1 MEDDFLV
8 LNIREYIKM
17 GKAGEDMLRQ
27 VFSSFKCEKNLDVES
42 FLTEQS
48 IDFTKKNQ
56 SVTYIVISPDNLL
69 SIALGTIMPIKI
81 QSDLPAKAEL
91 EEENIFVMD
100 ENRAIS
106 QNIRPLEIIVL
117 NLMPIKQDTELQLL
131 RGLSNTPLQIDVTFL
146 QMSSHVSKNTSASH
160 IKKFY
165 QTFEEIKNNNYDG
178 MIITGAPVEKLEFE
192 EVNYWDELITVMEWS
207 KKHVTS
213 TIHICWGA
221 QAGLYYHYGI
231 KKELLP
237 KKLSGVYKHRV
248 MNRKEPLVRGFD
260 DVFMAPHSRYTQA
273 SRQQILDNPRLK
285 VLADS
290 DEAGIYIVLG
300 DGGKEIFVMG
310 HPEYDRLT
318 LDQEYKR
325 DIDKGIEPD
334 LPVNYYPDDDCNR
347 KPLLSWRSHANNLYT
362 NWLNYYVYQVTPY
375 NLDGTPF

>member
-1 MEDDFLV
+1 
-8 LNIREYIKM
+8 
-17 GKAGEDMLRQ
+17 
-27 VFSSFKCEKNLDVES
+27 
-42 FLTEQS
+42 
-48 IDFTKKNQ
+48 
-56 SVTYIVISPDNLL
+56 
-69 SIALGTIMPIKI
+69 MPIKI

-178 MIITGAPVEKLEFE
+178 MIITGAPVEKFEFE

-362 NWLNYYVYQVTPY
+362 NWLNYYVYQITPY
-375 NLDGTPF
+375 DLNESYDNYCI

>member
-1 MEDDFLV
+1 
-8 LNIREYIKM
+8 
-17 GKAGEDMLRQ
+17 
-27 VFSSFKCEKNLDVES
+27 
-42 FLTEQS
+42 
-48 IDFTKKNQ
+48 
-56 SVTYIVISPDNLL
+56 
-69 SIALGTIMPIKI
+69 MPIKI

-106 QNIRPLEIIVL
+106 QNIRPLEIVIL

-178 MIITGAPVEKLEFE
+178 MIITGAPVEKLDFE
-192 EVNYWDELITVMEWS
+192 EVNYWDELTTVMEWS
-207 KKHVTS
+207 KRHVTS

-221 QAGLYYHYGI
+221 QAGLYYHYGV
-231 KKELLP
+231 KKDLLK
-237 KKLSGVYKHRV
+237 KKLSGVYSHRV

-260 DVFMAPHSRYTQA
+260 DTFMAPHSRYTEA
-273 SRQQILDNPRLK
+273 NRQQILDNPRLK

-310 HPEYDRLT
+310 HPEYDRFT

-325 DIDKGIEPD
+325 DYDKGIEPE
-334 LPVNYYPDDDCNR
+334 LPVNYYPEDDCNR

-362 NWLNYYVYQVTPY
+362 NWLNYYVYQITPY
-375 NLDGTPF
+375 DLNESYDNYCI

>member
-1 MEDDFLV
+1 
-8 LNIREYIKM
+8 
-17 GKAGEDMLRQ
+17 
-27 VFSSFKCEKNLDVES
+27 
-42 FLTEQS
+42 
-48 IDFTKKNQ
+48 
-56 SVTYIVISPDNLL
+56 
-69 SIALGTIMPIKI
+69 MPIKI

-362 NWLNYYVYQVTPY
+362 NWLNYYVYQITPY
-375 NLDGTPF
+375 DLNQSYDNYCI

>member
-1 MEDDFLV
+1 
-8 LNIREYIKM
+8 
-17 GKAGEDMLRQ
+17 
-27 VFSSFKCEKNLDVES
+27 
-42 FLTEQS
+42 
-48 IDFTKKNQ
+48 
-56 SVTYIVISPDNLL
+56 
-69 SIALGTIMPIKI
+69 MPIKI

-106 QNIRPLEIIVL
+106 QNTRPLEIIVL

-165 QTFEEIKNNNYDG
+165 QTFEEIKNNNYAG

-362 NWLNYYVYQVTPY
+362 NWLNYYVYQITPY
-375 NLDGTPF
+375 DLNESYDNYCI

>member
-1 MEDDFLV
+1 
-8 LNIREYIKM
+8 
-17 GKAGEDMLRQ
+17 
-27 VFSSFKCEKNLDVES
+27 
-42 FLTEQS
+42 
-48 IDFTKKNQ
+48 
-56 SVTYIVISPDNLL
+56 
-69 SIALGTIMPIKI
+69 MPIKI

-221 QAGLYYHYGI
+221 QAGLYYHYGVR
-231 KKELLP
+231 KELLS
-237 KKLSGVYKHRV
+237 KKLSGVYRHRV

-325 DIDKGIEPD
+325 DIDKGIEPE

-347 KPLLSWRSHANNLYT
+347 KPMLSWRSHANNLYT
-362 NWLNYYVYQVTPY
+362 NWLNYYVYQITPY
-375 NLDGTPF
+375 DLNEGYDNYCI

>member
-1 MEDDFLV
+1 
-8 LNIREYIKM
+8 
-17 GKAGEDMLRQ
+17 
-27 VFSSFKCEKNLDVES
+27 
-42 FLTEQS
+42 
-48 IDFTKKNQ
+48 
-56 SVTYIVISPDNLL
+56 
-69 SIALGTIMPIKI
+69 MPIKI

-237 KKLSGVYKHRV
+237 RKLSGVYKHRV

-273 SRQQILDNPRLK
+273 SRQQIIDNPRLK

-347 KPLLSWRSHANNLYT
+347 KPLPSWRSHANNLYT
-362 NWLNYYVYQVTPY
+362 NWLNYYVYQITPY
-375 NLDGTPF
+375 DLNESYDNYCI

>member
-1 MEDDFLV
+1 
-8 LNIREYIKM
+8 
-17 GKAGEDMLRQ
+17 
-27 VFSSFKCEKNLDVES
+27 
-42 FLTEQS
+42 
-48 IDFTKKNQ
+48 
-56 SVTYIVISPDNLL
+56 
-69 SIALGTIMPIKI
+69 MPIKI

-178 MIITGAPVEKLEFE
+178 MIITGAPVEKLDFE

-273 SRQQILDNPRLK
+273 SRQQILDNPRLI

-362 NWLNYYVYQVTPY
+362 NWLNYYVYQITPY
-375 NLDGTPF
+375 DLNESYDNYCI

>member
-1 MEDDFLV
+1 
-8 LNIREYIKM
+8 
-17 GKAGEDMLRQ
+17 
-27 VFSSFKCEKNLDVES
+27 
-42 FLTEQS
+42 
-48 IDFTKKNQ
+48 
-56 SVTYIVISPDNLL
+56 
-69 SIALGTIMPIKI
+69 MPIKI

-375 NLDGTPF
+375 DLNESYDNYCI

>member
-1 MEDDFLV
+1 
-8 LNIREYIKM
+8 
-17 GKAGEDMLRQ
+17 
-27 VFSSFKCEKNLDVES
+27 
-42 FLTEQS
+42 
-48 IDFTKKNQ
+48 
-56 SVTYIVISPDNLL
+56 
-69 SIALGTIMPIKI
+69 MPIKI

-178 MIITGAPVEKLEFE
+178 MIITGAPVEKLNFE
-192 EVNYWDELITVMEWS
+192 EVNYWDELTTVMEWS

-221 QAGLYYHYGI
+221 QAGLYYHYGV
-231 KKELLP
+231 KKELLS

-273 SRQQILDNPRLK
+273 NRQQILDNPRLK

-325 DIDKGIEPD
+325 DIDKGIEPN

-362 NWLNYYVYQVTPY
+362 NWLNYYVYQITPY
-375 NLDGTPF
+375 DLNESYDNYCI

>member
-1 MEDDFLV
+1 
-8 LNIREYIKM
+8 
-17 GKAGEDMLRQ
+17 
-27 VFSSFKCEKNLDVES
+27 
-42 FLTEQS
+42 
-48 IDFTKKNQ
+48 
-56 SVTYIVISPDNLL
+56 
-69 SIALGTIMPIKI
+69 MPIKI

-237 KKLSGVYKHRV
+237 NKLSGVYKHRV

-362 NWLNYYVYQVTPY
+362 NWLNYYVYQITPY
-375 NLDGTPF
+375 DLNESYDNYCI

>member
-1 MEDDFLV
+1 
-8 LNIREYIKM
+8 
-17 GKAGEDMLRQ
+17 
-27 VFSSFKCEKNLDVES
+27 
-42 FLTEQS
+42 
-48 IDFTKKNQ
+48 
-56 SVTYIVISPDNLL
+56 
-69 SIALGTIMPIKI
+69 MPIKI

-178 MIITGAPVEKLEFE
+178 MIITGAPVEKLDFE

-347 KPLLSWRSHANNLYT
+347 KPMLSWRSHANNLYT
-362 NWLNYYVYQVTPY
+362 NWLNYYVYQITPY
-375 NLDGTPF
+375 DLNESYDNYCI

>member
-1 MEDDFLV
+1 
-8 LNIREYIKM
+8 
-17 GKAGEDMLRQ
+17 
-27 VFSSFKCEKNLDVES
+27 
-42 FLTEQS
+42 
-48 IDFTKKNQ
+48 
-56 SVTYIVISPDNLL
+56 
-69 SIALGTIMPIKI
+69 MPIKI

-300 DGGKEIFVMG
+300 DGGNEIFVMG

-362 NWLNYYVYQVTPY
+362 NWLNYYVYQITPY
-375 NLDGTPF
+375 DLNESYDNYCI

>member
-1 MEDDFLV
+1 
-8 LNIREYIKM
+8 
-17 GKAGEDMLRQ
+17 
-27 VFSSFKCEKNLDVES
+27 
-42 FLTEQS
+42 
-48 IDFTKKNQ
+48 
-56 SVTYIVISPDNLL
+56 
-69 SIALGTIMPIKI
+69 MPIKI

-347 KPLLSWRSHANNLYT
+347 KPLLSWRSHALS
-362 NWLNYYVYQVTPY
+362 LIHI
-375 NLDGTPF
+375 

>member
-1 MEDDFLV
+1 
-8 LNIREYIKM
+8 
-17 GKAGEDMLRQ
+17 
-27 VFSSFKCEKNLDVES
+27 
-42 FLTEQS
+42 
-48 IDFTKKNQ
+48 
-56 SVTYIVISPDNLL
+56 
-69 SIALGTIMPIKI
+69 MPIKI

-325 DIDKGIEPD
+325 DIDKGIEPE

-347 KPLLSWRSHANNLYT
+347 KPMLSWRSHANNLYT
-362 NWLNYYVYQVTPY
+362 NWLNYYVYQITPY
-375 NLDGTPF
+375 DVNEGYDNYCI

>member
-1 MEDDFLV
+1 
-8 LNIREYIKM
+8 
-17 GKAGEDMLRQ
+17 
-27 VFSSFKCEKNLDVES
+27 
-42 FLTEQS
+42 
-48 IDFTKKNQ
+48 
-56 SVTYIVISPDNLL
+56 
-69 SIALGTIMPIKI
+69 MPIKI

-178 MIITGAPVEKLEFE
+178 MIITGAPVEKLDFE
-192 EVNYWDELITVMEWS
+192 EVNYWDELTTVMEWS

-260 DVFMAPHSRYTQA
+260 DIFMAPHSRYTQA

-300 DGGKEIFVMG
+300 DGGKKIFVMG

-362 NWLNYYVYQVTPY
+362 NWLNYYVYQITPY
-375 NLDGTPF
+375 DLNESYDNYCI

>member
-1 MEDDFLV
+1 
-8 LNIREYIKM
+8 
-17 GKAGEDMLRQ
+17 
-27 VFSSFKCEKNLDVES
+27 
-42 FLTEQS
+42 
-48 IDFTKKNQ
+48 
-56 SVTYIVISPDNLL
+56 
-69 SIALGTIMPIKI
+69 MPIKI

-165 QTFEEIKNNNYDG
+165 QTFEEVKNNNYDG
-178 MIITGAPVEKLEFE
+178 MIITAAPVEKLDFE
-192 EVNYWDELITVMEWS
+192 EVNYWDELTTVMEWS

-237 KKLSGVYKHRV
+237 RKLSGVYKHRV

-273 SRQQILDNPRLK
+273 SRQQIIDNPRLK

-362 NWLNYYVYQVTPY
+362 NWLNYYVYQITPY
-375 NLDGTPF
+375 DLNESYDNYCI

>member
-1 MEDDFLV
+1 
-8 LNIREYIKM
+8 
-17 GKAGEDMLRQ
+17 
-27 VFSSFKCEKNLDVES
+27 
-42 FLTEQS
+42 
-48 IDFTKKNQ
+48 
-56 SVTYIVISPDNLL
+56 
-69 SIALGTIMPIKI
+69 MPIKI

-260 DVFMAPHSRYTQA
+260 DVFMAPHSRYTEA
-273 SRQQILDNPRLK
+273 CREDILNN
-285 VLADS
+285 S

-362 NWLNYYVYQVTPY
+362 NWLNYYVYQITPY
-375 NLDGTPF
+375 DLNESYDNYCI